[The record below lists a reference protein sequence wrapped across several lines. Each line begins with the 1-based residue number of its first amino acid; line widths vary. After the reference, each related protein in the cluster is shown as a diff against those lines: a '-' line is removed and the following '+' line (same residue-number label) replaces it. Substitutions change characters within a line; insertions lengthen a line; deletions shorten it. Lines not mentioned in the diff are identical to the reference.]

1 MNPLDLDYP
10 SIDHLIALDEPELA
24 LRCLRKAAFV
34 KAKHYAK
41 TARHDDM
48 AKRFAALAEAADAGI
63 KLMKER
69 GCLAEP
75 T

>member
-1 MNPLDLDYP
+1 
-10 SIDHLIALDEPELA
+10 
-24 LRCLRKAAFV
+24 
-34 KAKHYAK
+34 
-41 TARHDDM
+41 M

-69 GCLAEP
+69 GCLAQP